1 MNALSRM
8 DYDILFLSYRIASL
22 MAGHSKWKNI
32 QHRKGA
38 QDAKRGK
45 IFTRLIRE
53 ITIAAKVGPDPAT
66 NPRLRSAI
74 DKGLDN
80 NMSKD
85 TIQKAI
91 LKGAGSGEDQDL
103 MEMTYEGYAPGGIA
117 FLVECATDNKN
128 RTVSEIRHFFTK
140 AGGSLG
146 TPGSVQYLFKEVG
159 LIEVA
164 AGNDR
169 EKTLNILLE
178 SSWNDLEEQD
188 QCFFIQCESVN
199 LTALCAQW
207 AAEGLNILS
216 QESTKIPL
224 TKISVS
230 AELEEKIQNL
240 YDKLDDH
247 DDVQALYCNMEWS
260 EEDV

>member
-1 MNALSRM
+1 
-8 DYDILFLSYRIASL
+8 

-53 ITIAAKVGPDPAT
+53 ITIAAKGGADPAT
-66 NPRLRSAI
+66 NPRLRAAI

-91 LKGAGSGEDQDL
+91 AKGAGGADGQDL

-128 RTVSEIRHFFTK
+128 RTVSEIRHCFTK
-140 AGGSLG
+140 AGGALG
-146 TPGSVQYLFKEVG
+146 TPGSVSYLFHEVG

-164 AGNDR
+164 AGSDR
-169 EKTLNILLE
+169 DKTLEILLE
-178 SSWNDLEEQD
+178 SSWADLDEQEDCFFVQCAPEDLE
-188 QCFFIQCESVN
+188 
-199 LTALCAQW
+199 TLCSAW
-207 AAEGLNILS
+207 AAQGLTIVS
-216 QESTKIPL
+216 RESTKIPGV
-224 TKISVS
+224 KIATTPEV
-230 AELEEKIQNL
+230 EEKIQAL

-260 EEDV
+260 EEDA